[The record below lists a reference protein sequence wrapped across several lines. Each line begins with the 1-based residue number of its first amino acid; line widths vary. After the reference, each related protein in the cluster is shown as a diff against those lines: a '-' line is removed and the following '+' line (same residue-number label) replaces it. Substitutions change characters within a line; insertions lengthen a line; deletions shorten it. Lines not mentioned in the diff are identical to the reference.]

1 MLAKK
6 DIEQIRGV
14 VREEIDGALDGF
26 AIIVNNGF
34 AETVSKVELNEF
46 KGEFSGLKNEF
57 KEFKIETKE
66 GFRTVNNRLE
76 HQSAELSSNSRDL
89 QDIKESNVHRLE
101 FEDLGARV
109 KLTETKLGIESGK

>member
-26 AIIVNNGF
+26 AVIVNKGF
-34 AETVSKVELNEF
+34 EATASKVELNEF
-46 KGEFSGLKNEF
+46 QIK
-57 KEFKIETKE
+57 TKE
-66 GFRTVNNRLE
+66 GFGMVNDRLDRQNDRLD
-76 HQSAELSSNSRDL
+76 HQSAQLASYGSDL
-89 QDIKESNVHRLE
+89 QAIKESNVHRLE

>member
-26 AIIVNNGF
+26 AVIVNKGF
-34 AETVSKVELNEF
+34 EVTASKVELNEF
-46 KGEFSGLKNEF
+46 KIEIQEGLMA
-57 KEFKIETKE
+57 
-66 GFRTVNNRLE
+66 VNDKLD
-76 HQSAELSSNSRDL
+76 HQGAQLTSYGSDL
-89 QDIKESNVHRLE
+89 QDIKESNVYRLE